1 MCNTF
6 CTLFSHHH
14 WHNAKLNNGLFFFMY
29 AQGLRGGFLWL
40 NIKRCGNLLITW
52 PYQDSSNNWC
62 RWAVPPGF
70 FQTIKKPLNLLRDTH
85 THTHTLNPQ
94 ATSLSYG
101 FLEINFRVRILCVKL
116 CWDPAKANV
125 KEKIFFEI
133 CHLFFDLFRYRLVW
147 IGPLIFFECSLI
159 FFAFA

>member
-40 NIKRCGNLLITW
+40 NIKRCGNLSDHMTLSGQFKQLVSLSCTSW
-52 PYQDSSNNWC
+52 FFPNNKE
-62 RWAVPPGF
+62 
-70 FQTIKKPLNLLRDTH
+70 TIELVAW
-85 THTHTLNPQ
+85 HTHTLNPQ